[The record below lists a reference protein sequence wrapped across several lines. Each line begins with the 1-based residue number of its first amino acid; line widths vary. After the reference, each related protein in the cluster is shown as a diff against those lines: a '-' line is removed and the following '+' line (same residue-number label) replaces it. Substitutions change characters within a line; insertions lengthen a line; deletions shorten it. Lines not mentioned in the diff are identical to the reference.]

1 VIWLDIFCYSNIYFG
16 KIYQILIEE
25 EVVKKGFEM
34 GTVRDRGKSI
44 LKRKK
49 RREKVS
55 NKRLF
60 FIIAGIILLDFSFK
74 AERRN

>member
-34 GTVRDRGKSI
+34 GRVRDREKSI

-49 RREKVS
+49 RRRKVP
-55 NKRLF
+55 NECLIF
-60 FIIAGIILLDFSFK
+60 TIAGIILLDFSFK